1 MFLKIYY
8 FLRKR
13 LWRYIIYFFSFVLIV
28 FSVAEIY
35 CRSFLPD
42 FNDRSYTTTSF
53 GIPTA
58 FKPNLNI
65 DLSFNEFPF
74 QIKTDDRGLRNF
86 RRISIEKPKDT
97 FRILCIGG
105 SIFAAS
111 GVNNEETFAFYLDKL
126 LNQNISGTNFEGI
139 NAGKNLWE
147 LAEFFTFF
155 QNEGYKYSPDLTIVY
170 FHTGE
175 LSTMDFSEILAESI
189 SYERYSDNKVAIAI
203 HGIKFTE
210 NLNQN
215 FERLLKLIQL
225 IPFYNILYENSKAW
239 RVLES
244 YLIKNLILEDKTPQ
258 NSDLKNLGSEMQSWD
273 LKDGDFIDWKTD
285 YGEIKNSPVEQKK
298 TVIYSIGL
306 EKFYDLVKSRGSKL
320 LFLSIPSPNEIL
332 GFESYS
338 KKFKPIMIK
347 RHENFYWLDLLK
359 PLKEIQFSSLVPLNF
374 PEVIHWTPAGHFSA
388 AVLAANKLVES
399 EVISSKEDTF
409 KFSMEKMSQSLKMA
423 NERISIN
430 IEKQGFGAF
439 IKGVINL
446 NKKRF
451 NEAEKYLTIALEKTS
466 KNWNI
471 FWQLG
476 RLHFL
481 KKNFEKA
488 ILFTRQSFKNG
499 MMENDAAYVLMAKSY
514 FNLNQFKESEIFFHK
529 ALKISPNNYGNHLF
543 LAQMLF
549 FTKRFDES
557 LIEFKIADQLLSNDI
572 EVLSGLGGAYLQT
585 GQKEMAIQTFETIIK
600 IEPENLMARN
610 TIDYLKNL

>member
-1 MFLKIYY
+1 MFLNIYY

-28 FSVAEIY
+28 FSVAELY

-42 FNDRSYTTTSF
+42 FNDKSYTTASF

-65 DLSFNEFPF
+65 NLSFSEFPF
-74 QIKTDDRGLRNF
+74 QIKTDERGLRNF
-86 RRISIEKPKDT
+86 RKISIKKPSNT
-97 FRILCIGG
+97 FRILCVGG

-126 LNQNISGTNFEGI
+126 LNQNISKINFEGI
-139 NAGKNLWE
+139 NAGKNFWE

-155 QNEGYKYSPDLTIVY
+155 QNEGYKYSPDLTIAY

-189 SYERYSDNKVAIAI
+189 SYERYSDNKVVIEI
-203 HGIKFTE
+203 RGIEFTE
-210 NLNQN
+210 NLNKN
-215 FERLLKLIQL
+215 FEQILKLVQL
-225 IPFYNILYENSKAW
+225 IPFNNLLYKNLKAW

-244 YLIKNLILEDKTPQ
+244 FLIKNLVLEGKDRQ
-258 NSDLKNLGSEMQSWD
+258 NSDLKNLGLEMQSWD

-285 YGEIKNSPVEQKK
+285 YGEIKNSPVGQRK

-306 EKFYDLVKSRGSKL
+306 EKFYDLVESRGSKL

-338 KKFKPIMIK
+338 KELKPFMIK
-347 RHENFYWLDLLK
+347 RHEGFYWLDLLK
-359 PLKEIQFSSLVPLNF
+359 PLKEIQFSNLVPLNF

-388 AVLAANKLVES
+388 AVLAADKLIES

-409 KFSMEKMSQSLKMA
+409 KLSMKKMSQSLKIA
-423 NERISIN
+423 NERISLK
-430 IEKQGFGAF
+430 IEKLGFDAF
-439 IKGVINL
+439 IKGIIYL
-446 NKKRF
+446 NNKRF
-451 NEAEKYLTIALEKTS
+451 NDAEKYLKIALEKTS
-466 KNWNI
+466 KDWNI

-481 KKNFEKA
+481 KKNFKKA
-488 ILFTRQSFKNG
+488 IFFTKQSLENG
-499 MMENDAAYVLMAKSY
+499 MMVNDAAYVLMAKSY
-514 FNLNQFKESEIFFHK
+514 FNLNQFEESEIFFRK
-529 ALKISPNNYGNHLF
+529 ALKISPTNYGNHLF

-549 FTKRFDES
+549 FTERFDES
-557 LIEFKIADQLLSNDI
+557 LKEFKIANRLFPNNI
-572 EVLSGLGGAYLQT
+572 KILSGLGGAYLRT
-585 GQKEMAIQTFETIIK
+585 GQKERAVQTFDTIIK
-600 IEPENLMARN
+600 IEPENLLPEIPL
-610 TIDYLKNL
+610 TI